1 MKRITILGCP
11 GSGKSTL
18 ARRLGQ
24 RLQLPVIHL
33 DVLFWRPGWTWPDI
47 PAFRARVA
55 EAVAS
60 DAWISDGNYVLT
72 TFDLILPRAD
82 AIIILERPRWLC
94 LVRVL
99 WRTLSRRPRPDLPEG
114 CREQLDWDLIK
125 ITWSFEKVSRPRLDA
140 ARIVYGP
147 DLPVI
152 RLRSEHEIT
161 AFLANQPQPPS

>member
-1 MKRITILGCP
+1 MKRIAILGGP

-33 DVLFWRPGWTWPDI
+33 DMLFWRPGWTWPDI
-47 PAFRARVA
+47 SAFRERVA
-55 EAVAS
+55 KAIAGE
-60 DAWISDGNYVLT
+60 AWISDGNYVLT

-82 AIIILERPRWLC
+82 AIIIIERPRWLR

-125 ITWSFEKVSRPRLDA
+125 VTSRFEKVSRPCIEA
-140 ARIVYGP
+140 ARTVYASEVP
-147 DLPVI
+147 AI
-152 RLRSEHEIT
+152 RLRTKREIT
-161 AFLANQPQPPS
+161 AFLANQPQSPS

>member
-1 MKRITILGCP
+1 MRRIAILGCP

-18 ARRLGQ
+18 ARRLGRQ
-24 RLQLPVIHL
+24 LQLPVVHL
-33 DVLFWRPGWTWPDI
+33 DVLFWRPEWTWPDI
-47 PAFRARVA
+47 PDFRARVA
-55 EAVAS
+55 DAIAG

-99 WRTLSRRPRPDLPEG
+99 WRTLSRRPRSDLPEG

-125 ITWSFEKVSRPRLDA
+125 ITWKFEKTSRPRIEA
-140 ARIVYGP
+140 AGFVYGP

-152 RLRSEHEIT
+152 RLRSEREIT
-161 AFLANQPQPPS
+161 AFLANQPQAPS